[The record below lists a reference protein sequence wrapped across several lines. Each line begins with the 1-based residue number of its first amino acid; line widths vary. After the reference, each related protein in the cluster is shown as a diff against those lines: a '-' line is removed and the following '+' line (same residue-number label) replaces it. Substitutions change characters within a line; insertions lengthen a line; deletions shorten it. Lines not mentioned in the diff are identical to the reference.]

1 MRKKAAEATG
11 ESCMEADAAARIL
24 DHLCLPVVIWVIL
37 APFWAWDGACAD
49 MVFQMAN
56 KVAAE
61 YNDAV
66 EVIQLAQ
73 PRKRGFAMTDRN
85 ESGCWFCG
93 KVDKFLIYEEEFDT
107 YVHVDCIRKAL
118 EDGEKTGRK
127 VTEAKVMSYLL
138 GDGI

>member
-1 MRKKAAEATG
+1 MCRY
-11 ESCMEADAAARIL
+11 DW
-24 DHLCLPVVIWVIL
+24 P
-37 APFWAWDGACAD
+37 
-49 MVFQMAN
+49 MAN

-66 EVIQLAQ
+66 EEAHVAQ
-73 PRKRGFAMTDRN
+73 PRARGFAMTDRTDG
-85 ESGCWFCG
+85 GCWFCG

-118 EDGEKTGRK
+118 EDGEKNSETP
-127 VTEAKVMSYLL
+127 TEAKRMSYLL

>member
-1 MRKKAAEATG
+1 MAG
-11 ESCMEADAAARIL
+11 L
-24 DHLCLPVVIWVIL
+24 
-37 APFWAWDGACAD
+37 
-49 MVFQMAN
+49 MAN

-66 EVIQLAQ
+66 EEVHLAQ
-73 PRKRGFAMTDRN
+73 PRARGFAMSDRTY
-85 ESGCWFCG
+85 GRCWFCG

-118 EDGEKTGRK
+118 EDSEKTGK
-127 VTEAKVMSYLL
+127 KATEAKLMSYQL